1 MAQMRKVV
9 LTIEVETDL
18 NLEDLR
24 SVQAVVFGTLRDG
37 FDGKRRLSV
46 KRKMP
51 KHWNHDCRGLIQQVQ
66 VNVVK

>member
-1 MAQMRKVV
+1 MAKMRKVV
-9 LTIEVETDL
+9 LTIEVETEL
-18 NLEDLR
+18 SVEQLK

-37 FDGKRRLSV
+37 FDGKRRLTV
-46 KRKMP
+46 KKTMP